1 MSFITSIGVGIP
13 AYTLTQHEVK
23 EMVPQLF
30 PAFRTKMRRLLPIFD
45 HSQIDERQVVVH
57 KEWFLEE
64 HSFSERNQ
72 LYIDETIRLSVQS
85 IQECMH
91 NLKVFTHEFPL
102 EQIDM
107 LLFVSSSGISTPSI
121 EAHIMNELPFRADVV
136 RLPLWGLGCAGG
148 AMALSRA
155 HEWLQA
161 NPDKN
166 ALIISS
172 ELCSLTFQ
180 KDDQKM
186 SNLVGTALFGDGVSA
201 TLMMGNESG
210 QRSYIRSNVPKVR
223 STFSHIEKNTL
234 DIMGWNVTNKGFE
247 VIFSKRIPTLIES
260 IWKGHV
266 DHALQRMDM
275 QSKEIT
281 SWILHPGGRKVIGE
295 MKRVYNLDEA
305 QIQYSVDVLREHGN
319 MSSTTIFYILKRWIE
334 NGSDEKTSVLSSL
347 GPGFSSEVLLLEW
360 MQMT

>member
-72 LYIDETIRLSVQS
+72 LYIDETIRLYVQA

-121 EAHIMNELPFRADVV
+121 DAHIMNELPFRSDVV

-148 AMALSRA
+148 
-155 HEWLQA
+155 
-161 NPDKN
+161 
-166 ALIISS
+166 
-172 ELCSLTFQ
+172 
-180 KDDQKM
+180 
-186 SNLVGTALFGDGVSA
+186 
-201 TLMMGNESG
+201 
-210 QRSYIRSNVPKVR
+210 
-223 STFSHIEKNTL
+223 
-234 DIMGWNVTNKGFE
+234 
-247 VIFSKRIPTLIES
+247 
-260 IWKGHV
+260 
-266 DHALQRMDM
+266 
-275 QSKEIT
+275 
-281 SWILHPGGRKVIGE
+281 
-295 MKRVYNLDEA
+295 
-305 QIQYSVDVLREHGN
+305 
-319 MSSTTIFYILKRWIE
+319 
-334 NGSDEKTSVLSSL
+334 
-347 GPGFSSEVLLLEW
+347 
-360 MQMT
+360 